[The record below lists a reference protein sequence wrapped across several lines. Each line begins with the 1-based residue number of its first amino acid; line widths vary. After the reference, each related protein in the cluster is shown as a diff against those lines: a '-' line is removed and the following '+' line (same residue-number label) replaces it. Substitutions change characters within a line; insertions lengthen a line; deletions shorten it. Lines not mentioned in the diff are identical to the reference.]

1 MADHTQD
8 HYRGLILRD
17 ARFSAGNATI
27 LPTTAQAGPMVRE
40 PLVTSGEGFMDL
52 EATGTSTAGKSFDIQ
67 AVKPGNAKG
76 TDTGGRFAWRNQA
89 DAATSWRGWMPYS
102 FITGASVFGVE
113 TATRISVAWPHAI
126 TTKEEYV
133 HLVYSEMQ
141 ATGSGTLSSLKV
153 KTLNP
158 YTEAWSIVQ
167 IGTGSTAGPCTI
179 VELPSG
185 RLLVLVNETSSGS
198 ITSWYSDDKG
208 ATWAPAQSH
217 SDSTSED
224 YGIVV
229 PNVGSIK
236 AVIHFQAVYHA
247 GYITLIREVVDTS
260 TATHNHE
267 IDHYVSED
275 FGASF
280 KLIERFQ
287 PALATVTGS
296 GTSVADVYDPRLVVD
311 LTGGV
316 LLIYSNRSSNTAT
329 SRQIYYTRKIAP
341 FATFADHLEFGS
353 RLAKEPDQ
361 VDTQG
366 RFVACV
372 DPEGF
377 LCVPQQSFKDAT
389 NNKRGMAWL
398 GRYDL
403 TDPTALVTDGRTHTA
418 GFYHMSDTAAAD
430 TQWELF
436 SQVGSGI
443 GASGWTQKTETIN
456 RSTVTHYKDR
466 LLIITGSTSENE
478 GGQGTTGRGSPML
491 VELGGYQSFDMAG
504 GISTSTGSTGRNG
517 FTYIPTDTPDS
528 VAADVT
534 NFSPLGTATNTAFDV
549 DLTGLLIDTSPA
561 GDHYFIFSETCS
573 AGWARVRG
581 RTVAGVVGGEI
592 TSQYASFGIGSPL
605 GVELRFGRDRAQVW
619 DTTPGYGS
627 AVAISNLLTLD
638 DEDRD
643 WMISWDDS
651 GSNPAAWVMYKKP
664 ADQVWTRVTMTS
676 DLSTTPTSTGG
687 WFGHRVTG
695 SYSSTWNF
703 VQFANTMRPDLRD
716 WTEADYHPIR
726 QYGRPFS
733 VYPTY
738 LDAGWQLESKGS
750 AAFVDDKWAAET
762 GYEFPISA
770 AHPEI
775 AGSPRIEWRSIDT
788 TEVSIEW
795 NLNSGA
801 TTRPLSPATGLHLNG
816 INFKTANFEG
826 WNGAAWVSIGAVN
839 AATDYTGLSYAL
851 SGNVVAPRPSGTFS
865 ALRYVELE
873 ELAGSYAVFDPGGG
887 SESIHKINHNS
898 EGSFSAASGT
908 VHVKPAELEVGG
920 DVSAVAAAGTF
931 EVWEDAATLIVY
943 NHTAVYQKYRLRIP
957 AQSTAEGYFKIGAV
971 VCGPLLVFGT
981 DYSWGRTVALESNQ
995 EITTGRSGDRIVE
1008 ELGPLR
1014 RQVQFA
1020 WTEGWDA
1027 RPTGGSSPIAF
1038 DHLSMNASTGLGVRN
1053 DPTIM
1058 AGALRRLRG
1067 AKEPT
1072 VFLPRLPDSGNQA
1085 TKMITGRAR
1094 QVYGRVVSP
1103 VTQQTILGDEGTNE
1117 VLTINQIVIDEE
1129 I

>member
-17 ARFSAGNATI
+17 ARFSAANATI
-27 LPTTAQAGPMVRE
+27 VPSTAQAGPMVRE

-52 EATGTSTAGKSFDIQ
+52 EATGTSTAGKAFDIQ
-67 AVKPGNAKG
+67 AVKPGNARG

-89 DAATSWRGWMPYS
+89 DATTSWRGWMPYS

-113 TATRISVAWPHAI
+113 TSTRISVAWPHAI
-126 TTKEEYV
+126 TTKDEFV
-133 HLVYSEMQ
+133 HVVYSEMQ
-141 ATGSGTLSSLKV
+141 SSGSGTPSSLKV
-153 KTLNP
+153 RTLNP
-158 YTEAWSIVQ
+158 STDAWSTVQ
-167 IGTGSTAGPCTI
+167 IGTGSIAGPCTI

-185 RLLVLVNETSSGS
+185 RLLVLVNPISQAS
-198 ITSWYSDDKG
+198 IDSWYSDDRG
-208 ATWAPAQSH
+208 ATWARAQSH
-217 SDSTSED
+217 SDSASET
-224 YGIVV
+224 YGIV
-229 PNVGSIK
+229 GSDLGDVD
-236 AVIHFQAVYHA
+236 AVIHYQAVYHV
-247 GYITLIREVVDTS
+247 GYITLIREVVDLTVS
-260 TATHNHE
+260 PERHE

-275 FGASF
+275 FGASW
-280 KLIERFQ
+280 KLIERYQ
-287 PALATVTGS
+287 PQLGATTGS
-296 GTSVADVYDPRLVVD
+296 GTSLAHVYDPRLVVD

-316 LLIYSNRSSNTAT
+316 LLIYADRSAHTAT
-329 SRQIYYTRKIAP
+329 SRKLYYSRKNTP
-341 FATFADHLEFGS
+341 FAAFSDHLEFGS

-377 LCVPQQSFKDAT
+377 LCVPQQSFKDGS

-403 TDPTALVTDGRTHTA
+403 TDPSALVTDGRTHSQ

-430 TQWELF
+430 IQWELF
-436 SQVGSGI
+436 SQVGETVGT
-443 GASGWTQKTETIN
+443 WTQLTDTIN

-466 LLIITGSTSENE
+466 LLIIAGSTSENE
-478 GGQGTTGRGSPML
+478 GGQSTTGRGSPML

-504 GISTSTGSTGRNG
+504 GISTSTGTTGRNG

-549 DLTGLLIDTSPA
+549 DITGLLIDTSPA
-561 GDHYFIFSETCS
+561 GDHYFIFNETCS

-581 RTVAGVVGGEI
+581 RTVAGVVAGEI
-592 TSQYASFGIGSPL
+592 TSQYASLGIGSPL
-605 GVELRFGRDRAQVW
+605 GVEIRFGRDRAQVW

-651 GSNPAAWVMYKKP
+651 GANPAAWVMYKAP
-664 ADQVWTRVTMTS
+664 ADQVWTRVAMTA
-676 DLSTTPTSTGG
+676 DLSTSPTSTGG

-695 SYSSTWNF
+695 TYSSTWNF

-750 AAFVDDKWAAET
+750 AAFVDDTWTAAT

-770 AHPEI
+770 AHPEV
-775 AGSPRIEWRSIDT
+775 AGSPRIEWRSTAT
-788 TEVSIEW
+788 TEISIEW

-801 TTRPLSPATGLHLNG
+801 DARPLSPALGLHLTG
-816 INFKTANFEG
+816 INFKTAHLEG
-826 WNGAAWVSIGAVN
+826 WNGAAWVSIGTLDASS
-839 AATDYTGLSYAL
+839 DYSGLSYSL
-851 SGNVVAPRPSGTFS
+851 SGNVVRPRPSGTYS

-887 SESIHKINHNS
+887 SQSIHKISHNS

-908 VHVKPAELEVGG
+908 VHSKPAELEVGG
-920 DVSAVAAAGTF
+920 DVSAVAATGSL
-931 EVWEDAATLIVY
+931 EVWEDAATLIIY
-943 NHTAVYQKYRLRIP
+943 SHTAVYEKYRLRMP
-957 AQSTAEGYFKIGAV
+957 AQSTAEGYFKIGAI
-971 VCGPLLVFGT
+971 VCGPLLIFGT
-981 DYSWGRTVALESNQ
+981 DYSWGRTIALEPNQ

-1027 RPTGGSSPIAF
+1027 RPTGGSSPIDF
-1038 DHLSMNASTGLGVRN
+1038 DHISMTSTSGAGVRN

-1072 VFLPRLPDSGNQA
+1072 VFLPRLPDSGNQT

-1103 VTQQTILGDEGTNE
+1103 VTQQTILGDEGTSE